1 MDEHCHV
8 LLYIYMYKDCLPL
21 LDKQID
27 TSHAS
32 CKKHGSILRKTTT
45 TKKESKERSVV
56 FCLHFPKIE
65 QYATLQ
71 WWCWEEVRRKGS
83 RPQRTRGTL
92 PPRHIY
98 THTRTDDR
106 ARIYK
111 KQTHAHTHRYI
122 YTRMWGERKRQ
133 KERSASLDNTTCTRC
148 HTHTH
153 TKKRKEVLRNIH
165 APHKIVLYNIFGC
178 RGQKQ
183 HSLRLKPVCL
193 GELT

>member
-1 MDEHCHV
+1 MFYYIFICIKTACRCSTNKSTRATQAAKSMARSSAKQQQQKRKAKNG
-8 LLYIYMYKDCLPL
+8 LLSSVY
-21 LDKQID
+21 
-27 TSHAS
+27 TSQKLSNMPRYNDDA
-32 CKKHGSILRKTTT
+32 GRKYG
-45 TKKESKERSVV
+45 ERVQDHSGRG
-56 FCLHFPKIE
+56 
-65 QYATLQ
+65 
-71 WWCWEEVRRKGS
+71 VRYH
-83 RPQRTRGTL
+83 PGTFI
-92 PPRHIY
+92 H
-98 THTRTDDR
+98 
-106 ARIYK
+106 
-111 KQTHAHTHRYI
+111 THAQTTAHAYTRNKHTHTHRYI